1 MNDFTS
7 LIKDRYGENN
17 ENLKNDTSHSESNK
31 QAYRELKQPQI
42 PDSNKQ
48 DYFDKYEGYDEE
60 NSHGNRGRVGGGG
73 AGGKKHPEHH
83 GKTTRRAI
91 AENQVRASEINRGKE
106 ARTKILRILA
116 GFPELGSRENED
128 RFIDSYLNWL
138 QSCFSQNKLILEPQF
153 VKLEF
158 SRSSGAGGQNV
169 NKVETAV
176 RARHLK
182 TNVTAHNEEQRSQSE
197 NREAALKHL
206 QSKLLE
212 HLKDWRTW
220 LHSENKKITD
230 ITRYDILDMMA
241 EALSN

>member
-1 MNDFTS
+1 MSNFQD
-7 LIKDRYGENN
+7 LITNRYGDNQ
-17 ENLKNDTSHSESNK
+17 KADTSHSESN
-31 QAYRELKQPQI
+31 QTAYRELKQPQSAVE
-42 PDSNKQ
+42 PE
-48 DYFDKYEGYDEE
+48 DYYDERYADYE
-60 NSHGNRGRVGGGG
+60 DSRHEVRGGR
-73 AGGKKHPEHH
+73 AGGRRKEHH
-83 GKTTRRAI
+83 GRKTQEAVAQTQAH
-91 AENQVRASEINRGKE
+91 ESEVNRGKQ

-230 ITRYDILDMMA
+230 ITRYDILEMMA
-241 EALSN
+241 ESLSN